1 MSDNA
6 QDPGASAVSDADLG
20 RSQAIFIAVGLAIV
34 LGGLWML
41 YGSDGPY
48 HPEGP
53 VTRGEVQLLEG
64 S

>member
-1 MSDNA
+1 MSDNG
-6 QDPGASAVSDADLG
+6 QDPRAPAASDADLG

-41 YGSDGPY
+41 YGSEGPY
-48 HPEGP
+48 HPEGS
-53 VTRGEVQLLEG
+53 VTQSEVQLLEG

>member
-1 MSDNA
+1 MSDKA
-6 QDPGASAVSDADLG
+6 QNPRASTASDADLG
-20 RSQAIFIAVGLAIV
+20 RSQVIFIAVGLAIV

-41 YGSDGPY
+41 SQAEGPY

-53 VTRGEVQLLEG
+53 VTRSQVQLMDG